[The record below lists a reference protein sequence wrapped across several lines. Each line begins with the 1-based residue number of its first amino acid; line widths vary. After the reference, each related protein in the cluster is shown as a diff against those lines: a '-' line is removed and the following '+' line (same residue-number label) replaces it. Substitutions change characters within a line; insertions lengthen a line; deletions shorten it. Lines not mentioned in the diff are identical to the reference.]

1 MVSTC
6 KFDDLDCLVI
16 GSGPAAMA
24 AVMALIAKGRKVTI
38 LDVGTNLEDE
48 RQTTID
54 RMASQKPEDW
64 DAGDLSSITGR
75 GHSDKEPIHS
85 KTAYGSSFSFDHR
98 GEAVDVRW
106 VNKGGFNYSLAVG
119 GLSNVWGSAM
129 LPYRQKDIEDWPICL
144 DDLEDHYRAVMDF
157 VPCTRYEDELETIL
171 PSYSVQQ
178 NTIKLSEQ
186 GNSFLHD
193 LSRSNSILRR
203 TGIYH
208 GKSRLAIRASDGNGQ
223 SHCQYCNLCLSGCP
237 YGLIYSSA
245 HTLRNLLADKK
256 VEYLKNHF
264 VEKLETAGDNVTV
277 TGRNLET
284 GTTFTIHAQ
293 RVFLGAGVLPTAKIV
308 LNSLGLFETPVA
320 LLDSQYFIYPVLRL
334 RKPVA
339 VESERMHTTSQ
350 VIMEVD
356 DARISPYLI
365 HLQIYGYS
373 SFLHAELN
381 RTFLKWFLKI
391 PWLRRQFLG
400 RLMIAQGFMH
410 SEESGDVEL
419 TLKKSQTRGSF
430 LSAKARRSGHTLA
443 TTLKVGLKLLRNTLN
458 TRTLPLL
465 PGLQF
470 PKPGS
475 GYHSGGTFPMRENPG
490 KRETDTLGRLPSLQ
504 RVHLVDSSVF
514 PSIPATSITM
524 SVMANAHRIATL
536 ACTLDEA

>member
-6 KFDDLDCLVI
+6 KSDDLDCLVI
-16 GSGPAAMA
+16 GSGPAAIA
-24 AVMALIAKGRKVTI
+24 AAMALIAKGRKVTI
-38 LDVGTNLEDE
+38 LDVGTKLEDE
-48 RQTTID
+48 RRTTID
-54 RMASQKPEDW
+54 RMALQNPEDW

-75 GHSDKEPIHS
+75 EHSDSEPIHS

-106 VNKGGFNYSLAVG
+106 VNQGGFNYSLAVG

-129 LPYRQKDIEDWPICL
+129 LPYRQKDIEGWPIRL

-157 VPCTRYEDELETIL
+157 VPCTRKEDELESIL
-171 PSYSVQQ
+171 PCYSQQQ
-178 NTIKLSEQ
+178 NSINLSKQ
-186 GNSFLHD
+186 GDSLLRD
-193 LSRSNSILRR
+193 LQRSNPQLRKS
-203 TGIYH
+203 GIYH
-208 GKSRLAIRASDGNGQ
+208 GQSRLAIRASDSDGQ
-223 SHCQYCNLCLSGCP
+223 SHCQYCSLCLSGCP

-256 VEYLKNHF
+256 VEYLSNHF
-264 VEKLETAGDNVTV
+264 VEKLESIGNKVIV

-284 GTTFTIHAQ
+284 GTPFTIHAG

-320 LLDSQYFIYPVLRL
+320 LLDSQYFIYPLLRL
-334 RKPVA
+334 RKPEA

-350 VIMEVD
+350 VVMELD
-356 DARISPYLI
+356 DARISPYLV

-391 PWLRRQFLG
+391 PWFRRQFLG

-410 SEESGDVEL
+410 SDESGDVEL
-419 TLKKSQTRGSF
+419 TLKKSPTPGSF

-490 KRETDTLGRLPSLQ
+490 KRETDILGRLPSLQ

-536 ACTLDEA
+536 ASTLDES